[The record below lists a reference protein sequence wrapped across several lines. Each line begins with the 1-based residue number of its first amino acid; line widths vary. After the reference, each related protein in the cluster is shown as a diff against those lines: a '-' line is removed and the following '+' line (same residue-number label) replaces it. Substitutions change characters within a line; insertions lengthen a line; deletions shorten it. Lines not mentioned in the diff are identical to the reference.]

1 VNTRHIAIQ
10 LPSML
15 ALGAA
20 ALVLPSCGSSSSS
33 KSTSSGAAAAPASAY
48 GKATGAAAGS
58 TSSTATSGTTAPT
71 ISLAKT
77 SLGMVLVDGG
87 GRTLYEFEKDKLGA
101 GTSACNTACAHA
113 WPPVLSAVAPQP
125 GAGLKASLLTTFA
138 RSDGARQVS
147 YGGHPLYT
155 FVLDTTPVSTKGQGS
170 HAFGADWYMV
180 GPNGK
185 KVEKAGS

>member
-1 VNTRHIAIQ
+1 
-10 LPSML
+10 ML

-20 ALVLPSCGSSSSS
+20 ALVLASCGSSSSS
-33 KSTSSGAAAAPASAY
+33 KSTSSGAAAAPAGAY

-58 TSSTATSGTTAPT
+58 TSSTAAAGATAPT
-71 ISLAKT
+71 ISLART

-87 GRTLYEFEKDKLGA
+87 GRTLYEFEKDRLGA
-101 GTSACNTACAHA
+101 GTSACIAACPKA
-113 WPPVLSAVAPQP
+113 WPPVLSAVAPKP
-125 GAGLKASLLTTFA
+125 GPGLKAGLLTTFA
-138 RSDGARQVS
+138 RTDGSRQVS

-155 FVLDTTPVSTKGQGS
+155 FVLDTAPGSTKGQGS